1 MLVFGTEMHIVTFVF
16 ALLEIIM
23 FFYQLIYYLSRPQD
37 ESRKFY
43 LILLFLLILYNI
55 TGGLFPDPHIA
66 IPIIIQNIIA
76 YGSGFFAAAYF
87 PYYFYKGFNLK
98 KLRFHALYG
107 VPLFLIA
114 PYLIFFVLVYSING
128 NLDWAIRYGIIIPF
142 FYSFILLWAIL
153 RAIRLKYTEDRGK
166 VNFIEMIAVYC
177 ALLPWATLTI
187 FAYFRVGQ
195 LAEVILTNG
204 GFVIITIIFITRS
217 IAKARKEYDQ
227 LMGLNSGVPKSET
240 FDKNVVIFQLTNRE
254 IEIVKSIRQGLKYK
268 EIADKLFISER
279 TVTKH
284 VQNIFEKTDSSNKVE
299 LLHKL
304 DYPSPPN
311 SSFSS

>member
-55 TGGLFPDPHIA
+55 TGGLFPDPKLHIS
-66 IPIIIQNIIA
+66 IVIQNIIA

-87 PYYFYKGFNLK
+87 PYYFYRGFKLK
-98 KLRFHALYG
+98 RLRFHALYG

-114 PYLIFFVLVYSING
+114 PYVIFFVVAYSING
-128 NLDWAIRYGIIIPF
+128 NLDWAIKYGIIVPF

-227 LMGLNSGVPKSET
+227 LVELSSNIQRPAA
-240 FDKNVVIFQLTNRE
+240 FDKNCQLYHLTNRE
-254 IEIVKSIRQGLKYK
+254 IEIVQFIRQGFKYK
-268 EIADKLFISER
+268 AIGEYLFISER

-284 VQNIFEKTDSSNKVE
+284 VQNIFEKTGASSKVE

-304 DYPSPPN
+304 DNPSSDNP
-311 SSFSS
+311 SFSS

>member
-37 ESRKFY
+37 ESRRWY
-43 LILLFLLILYNI
+43 LVLLFLLIVYNI
-55 TGGLFPDPHIA
+55 TGGLFPDPNIN
-66 IPIIIQNIIA
+66 IPIIMQNILA

-114 PYLIFFVLVYSING
+114 PFIIFFVIVYSING
-128 NLDWAIRYGIIIPF
+128 NLDWAIKYGIIVPF
-142 FYSFILLWAIL
+142 FYSFVLLWAIL
-153 RAIRLKYTEDRGK
+153 RAIRLKYTENRGQM
-166 VNFIEMIAVYC
+166 NFIEMIAVYC
-177 ALLPWATLTI
+177 ALTPWATLTI
-187 FAYFRVGQ
+187 FAYFHIGQ
-195 LAEVILTNG
+195 LVEVIFTNG
-204 GFVIITIIFITRS
+204 GFVIITIIFISRS
-217 IAKARKEYDQ
+217 IKKARKEYEQ
-227 LMGLNSGVPKSET
+227 LIELHSNATRPGS
-240 FDKNVVIFQLTNRE
+240 FDKNIQLYQLTNRE
-254 IEIVKSIRQGLKYK
+254 VEITLFIRQGLKYK
-268 EIADKLFISER
+268 DIGERLYIAER

-284 VQNIFEKTDSSNKVE
+284 VQNIFEKTGVSNKVE

-304 DYPSPPN
+304 DLPSSEN
-311 SSFSS
+311 LSLSS

>member
-1 MLVFGTEMHIVTFVF
+1 MLLITFIF
-16 ALLEIIM
+16 AVLEIVM
-23 FFYQLIYYLSRPQD
+23 FFYQFIHYLSRPKEKQ
-37 ESRKFY
+37 RLYY
-43 LILLFLLILYNI
+43 LILLFLLIVYNI
-55 TGGLFPDPHIA
+55 TGGLFPDSKINLS
-66 IPIIIQNIIA
+66 IVTQNSIA

-114 PYLIFFVLVYSING
+114 PYIIFFVIAYSING
-128 NLDWAIRYGIIIPF
+128 NLDWAIKYGIIVPF

-166 VNFIEMIAVYC
+166 INFLEMIAVYC

-187 FAYFRVGQ
+187 FAYFGVGQ
-195 LAEVILTNG
+195 LAEVIMTNG

-227 LMGLNSGVPKSET
+227 LIELSSNIQRPAA
-240 FDKNVVIFQLTNRE
+240 FDVNCQLYHLTHRE
-254 IEIVKSIRQGLKYK
+254 IEIVQFIRQGFKYK
-268 EIADKLFISER
+268 AIGEYLFIAER

-284 VQNIFEKTDSSNKVE
+284 VQNIFEKTGASSKVE

-304 DYPSPPN
+304 DNPN
-311 SSFSS
+311 SENIPFSS